1 MCSNRIGA
9 RPYKAAPILHLCS
22 KQQFFYHPLKN
33 SEFFLMK
40 IALGALSLVLLTTF
54 STSAQ
59 TRRRGN
65 TPRKPPA
72 ATQPSTPTAQPTPT
86 QPAPAAPR
94 KPAGP
99 VNVVVLNGQTLSTA
113 DFEPNVRE
121 QLDLVEDKIATARKE
136 ILDLQINTILLQVEA
151 NRRRIDSHQLYETEV
166 TKRIPVPTAA
176 QIKKFVDEQGGQ
188 FSGMDQAMVN
198 QQAAAYLQAESEAK
212 LADDLVNRLRK
223 TNPVIMG
230 VDINTPNLND
240 EAVVATI
247 GGQPLK
253 AGLLNER
260 LKPVVYNMK
269 LEAYNLTR
277 QQAEQMVN
285 NLLLLEEAKR
295 RQVGPEQ
302 IVRTEV
308 SDKVRPPTP
317 AEVEKFYNENK
328 PRINGDLN
336 TLRNQIANY
345 LQERERQ
352 RLEQDLSTRLRKT
365 AEIRW
370 LISEPPQPVQN
381 ISVDDDPVKGA
392 PNAPVTIVEFT
403 DFQCPACAS
412 MHPVIEEVL
421 KTYGDKVRFI
431 VRDFP
436 LNRHEHARKA
446 AEAANAANA
455 QGKYFEYIALLFK
468 RQQALDVPSL
478 KKYAS
483 EIGLDRAKFD
493 AALDRGVYAAEVKR
507 DIQDGE
513 MYGVGVT
520 PTIFVN
526 GVQLRTL
533 SADGLKEAIDKAA
546 AARATAT
553 PK

>member
-1 MCSNRIGA
+1 
-9 RPYKAAPILHLCS
+9 
-22 KQQFFYHPLKN
+22 
-33 SEFFLMK
+33 MK
-40 IALGALSLVLLTTF
+40 IALGALSLLLVTTL
-54 STSAQ
+54 SLAAQ
-59 TRRRGN
+59 TRRRGT

-72 ATQPSTPTAQPTPT
+72 ATSQPTPAAT
-86 QPAPAAPR
+86 QPAPAPTPAAPR
-94 KPAGP
+94 RATGP
-99 VNVVVLNGQTLSTA
+99 VNIVVLNGQTLSTA
-113 DFEPNVRE
+113 DFEPNVRQ
-121 QLDLVEDKIATARKE
+121 QLDLVEDKIAAARQE

-151 NRRRIDSHQLYETEV
+151 ARRRIDTSQLYETEV

-176 QIKKFVDEQGGQ
+176 QLKKFVDEQAGQ
-188 FSGMDQAMVN
+188 FSGMDPKMVN
-198 QQAAAYLQAESEAK
+198 EQAAAYLQAESEAK
-212 LADDLVNRLRK
+212 LADDLVARLKR
-223 TNPVIMG
+223 TIPVTMG
-230 VDINTPNLND
+230 TDINTPNLND

-253 AGLLNER
+253 AVVLNER
-260 LKPVVYNMK
+260 LKPVVYSMR
-269 LEAYNLTR
+269 LEAYNVTR
-277 QQAEQMVN
+277 GQAEQMVN
-285 NLLLLEEAKR
+285 NLLLLEEARR

-308 SDKVRPPTP
+308 SDKVRAPTQ

-328 PRINGDLN
+328 ARINGDLN

-345 LQERERQ
+345 LQEEERH
-352 RLEQDLSTRLRKT
+352 RLEDELSTRLRKS

-370 LISEPPQPVQN
+370 LISEPPQPVQK
-381 ISVDDDPVKGA
+381 ISVDDDPAKGA

-421 KTYGDKVRFI
+421 KTHGDKVRFV

-436 LNRHEHARKA
+436 LNRHENARKA

-455 QGKYFEYIALLFK
+455 QGKFFEYITLLFK
-468 RQQALDVPSL
+468 RQNALDVPSL

-507 DIQDGE
+507 DIADGE
-513 MYGVGVT
+513 MYGVNVT

-526 GVQLRTL
+526 GVQLREL
-533 SADGLKEAIDKAA
+533 SAEGLKAAIDKAA
-546 AARATAT
+546 AARASAT

>member
-1 MCSNRIGA
+1 
-9 RPYKAAPILHLCS
+9 
-22 KQQFFYHPLKN
+22 
-33 SEFFLMK
+33 MK
-40 IALGALSLVLLTTF
+40 IALGALSLLLLTTL
-54 STSAQ
+54 SISSAAQ
-59 TRRRGN
+59 TKRRPT

-72 ATQPSTPTAQPTPT
+72 AKQASPGATAQPTPA
-86 QPAPAAPR
+86 QPATPAPPR
-94 KPAGP
+94 QPAGP

-113 DFEPNVRE
+113 DFEPAVR
-121 QLDLVEDKIATARKE
+121 QRLDEVEDKIATARKE
-136 ILDLQINTILLQVEA
+136 MLDLEINTILLKVEA

-166 TKRIPVPTAA
+166 TKRIPTPTAA
-176 QIKKFVDEQGGQ
+176 QIKKFVDEQSGQ
-188 FSGMDQAMVN
+188 FSGMDQAAVN
-198 QQAAAYLQAESEAK
+198 QQVTAYLQAESEAK
-212 LADDLVNRLRK
+212 LADDLVNRLKK
-223 TNPVIMG
+223 TIPVAMG
-230 VDINTPNLND
+230 VDINTPNLNS
-240 EAVVATI
+240 EAVLATI

-253 AGLLNER
+253 AAVLNER
-260 LKPVVYNMK
+260 LKPVIYSMR

-277 QQAEQMVN
+277 QQAELVVN
-285 NLLLLEEAKR
+285 NLLLLEESRK

-302 IVRTEV
+302 IIRTEV

-328 PRINGDLN
+328 ARINGDLN

-352 RLEQDLSTRLRKT
+352 RLEQELSERLRKS
-365 AEIRW
+365 ADIRW
-370 LISEPPQPVQN
+370 LISEPPQPVQQ
-381 ISVDDDPVKGA
+381 ISADDDPVKGA
-392 PNAPVTIVEFT
+392 PNAPVTIIEFT
-403 DFQCPACAS
+403 DFQCPACAA
-412 MHPVIEEVL
+412 MHSVIEEVL
-421 KTYGDKVRFI
+421 KSYGDKVRFV

-455 QGKYFEYIALLFK
+455 QGKYFEYVALLYK
-468 RQQALDVPSL
+468 RQDALDVPSL

-493 AALDRGVYAAEVKR
+493 AALDRGVFAMEVQR
-507 DIQDGE
+507 DVEDGE

-533 SADGLKEAIDKAA
+533 SADGLKEAIDKAV
-546 AARATAT
+546 AARAPAT

>member
-1 MCSNRIGA
+1 
-9 RPYKAAPILHLCS
+9 
-22 KQQFFYHPLKN
+22 
-33 SEFFLMK
+33 MK
-40 IALGALSLVLLTTF
+40 IALGALSLLLLTTL
-54 STSAQ
+54 STSSAAQ
-59 TRRRGN
+59 TRRRGT

-72 ATQPSTPTAQPTPT
+72 ATQPAPTTAQPAAT
-86 QPAPAAPR
+86 QPTPAATPR
-94 KPAGP
+94 PPAGP
-99 VNVVVLNGQTLSTA
+99 INVVVLNGQTLSTS
-113 DFEPNVRE
+113 DFEPGARQ
-121 QLDLVEDKIATARKE
+121 QLDQVEDQIATARKE
-136 ILDLQINTILLQVEA
+136 MLDLEINTILLKVEA
-151 NRRRIDSHQLYETEV
+151 NKRRIDSHQLYETEV

-176 QIKKFVDEQGGQ
+176 QIKKFVDEQSGQ
-188 FSGMDQAMVN
+188 FSGMDQATVN
-198 QQAAAYLQAESEAK
+198 QQVSAYLQAESEAR
-212 LADDLVNRLRK
+212 LADDLVNRLKR
-223 TNPVIMG
+223 TIPVTMG
-230 VDINTPNLND
+230 VDINSPNLSND
-240 EAVVATI
+240 AVVATI

-253 AGLLNER
+253 ASVLTER
-260 LKPVVYNMK
+260 LKPVLYNMR
-269 LEAYNLTR
+269 LEAYNLMR

-285 NLLLLEEAKR
+285 NMLLLEEARK

-308 SDKVRPPTP
+308 SDKVRPPTT
-317 AEVEKFYNENK
+317 AEVDKFYEENK
-328 PRINGDLN
+328 ARINGDLN
-336 TLRNQIANY
+336 SLRNQIANY

-352 RLEQDLSTRLRKT
+352 RLELELSTRLRKD

-370 LISEPPQPVQN
+370 LINEPPQPVQN
-381 ISVDDDPVKGA
+381 ISADDDPSKGA
-392 PNAPVTIVEFT
+392 PNAPVTIIEFT

-421 KTYGDKVRFI
+421 KTYGDKVRFV

-468 RQQALDVPSL
+468 NQQALDVPSL

-483 EIGLDRAKFD
+483 QIGLDRAKFD
-493 AALDRGVYAAEVKR
+493 AALDRGVHAAEVQR
-507 DIQDGE
+507 DVEDGE

-526 GVQLRTL
+526 GVQLRIL

-546 AARATAT
+546 AARASAT

>member
-1 MCSNRIGA
+1 M
-9 RPYKAAPILHLCS
+9 
-22 KQQFFYHPLKN
+22 
-33 SEFFLMK
+33 
-40 IALGALSLVLLTTF
+40 
-54 STSAQ
+54 
-59 TRRRGN
+59 
-65 TPRKPPA
+65 
-72 ATQPSTPTAQPTPT
+72 
-86 QPAPAAPR
+86 
-94 KPAGP
+94 
-99 VNVVVLNGQTLSTA
+99 NVVVFNGQTLSTA
-113 DFEPNVRE
+113 DFEPGVRQ
-121 QLDLVEDKIATARKE
+121 QLDEVENKIAAARKE

-188 FSGMDQAMVN
+188 FNGMDQAMVN

-212 LADDLVNRLRK
+212 LADDLVNRLKR
-223 TNPVIMG
+223 TIPVTMG
-230 VDINTPNLND
+230 VDINTPNLSN

-253 AGLLNER
+253 AAILNER
-260 LKPVVYNMK
+260 LKPVVYNMR

-308 SDKVRPPTP
+308 SDKVHPPTP

-328 PRINGDLN
+328 ARINGDLN
-336 TLRNQIANY
+336 SLRNQIANY

-352 RLEQDLSTRLRKT
+352 RLEQELSARLRKSV
-365 AEIRW
+365 EIRW

-381 ISVDDDPVKGA
+381 ISADDDPSKGA
-392 PNAPVTIVEFT
+392 PNAPVTIIEFT
-403 DFQCPACAS
+403 DFQCPACAA

-421 KTYGDKVRFI
+421 KSYGDKVRFV

-507 DIQDGE
+507 DIEEAE

-546 AARATAT
+546 AARASAT